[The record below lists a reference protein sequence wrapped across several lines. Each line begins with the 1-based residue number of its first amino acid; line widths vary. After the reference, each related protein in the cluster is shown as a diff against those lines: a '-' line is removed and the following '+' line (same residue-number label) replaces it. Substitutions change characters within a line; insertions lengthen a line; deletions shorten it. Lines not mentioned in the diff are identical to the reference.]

1 MIVAPRISLV
11 QFVVDGISII
21 MNRDEA
27 KELQRTPRFSSTQI
41 KPLRKA
47 SKGRSFHAQQ
57 PSPVRIIPAS
67 EYMANL

>member
-11 QFVVDGISII
+11 QFIVDGISVIL
-21 MNRDEA
+21 NRDEA
-27 KELQRTPRFSSTQI
+27 KELQRTPRFTSAQI

-47 SKGRSFHAQQ
+47 SKGRSLHAQQ

-67 EYMANL
+67 EYMAGM